1 MTTIAEAGEVEAEAV
16 PEERRSPA
24 IGWVGAVI
32 VGAFVLLAL
41 SAPMIEPYRPTAL
54 SGGPL
59 EAPSARHLLGTNR
72 IGQDLASQM
81 LEGARSSLL
90 VAVVAGSGTL
100 LLGATVG
107 LLGGWWGGWPDQAL
121 MRLVDVCLA
130 TPRLP
135 LLVVMGL
142 YAGGDLIVVALVI
155 AVVFWPGPARAVR
168 AQVLS
173 LRRRAHVKASIGFGA
188 GTWHILRRHVLPEIS
203 LILAAQLIAAMGRA
217 ILLEAGLAFLG
228 IGDPAR
234 LSWGTIMQSARQ
246 APGLYYTSA
255 WLWWMLPPLVAI
267 VAVLLG
273 MTFLGIGVEQRISPR
288 LARHVSGR

>member
-1 MTTIAEAGEVEAEAV
+1 MTTIAEAGDVDAGTT
-16 PEERRSPA
+16 PEERSPA
-24 IGWVGAVI
+24 IGWIGAVI

-41 SAPMIEPYRPTAL
+41 SAPVIAPYRPSAL

-72 IGQDLASQM
+72 IGQDIASQM

-90 VAVVAGSGTL
+90 VAVVAGAGTL

-107 LLGGWWGGWPDQAL
+107 LLAGWWGGWPDHAL

-273 MTFLGIGVEQRISPR
+273 MTFLGIGVEQRITPR

>member
-1 MTTIAEAGEVEAEAV
+1 MTAIAEAGQVEPVA
-16 PEERRSPA
+16 PPGERGGRA
-24 IGWVGAVI
+24 IGWIGVVL
-32 VGAFVLLAL
+32 VGAFVVLALLAPVL
-41 SAPMIEPYRPTAL
+41 QPHRPGAL

-59 EAPSARHLLGTNR
+59 EAPSVRHLLGTNR

-90 VAVVAGSGTL
+90 VAVVAGAGTL
-100 LLGATVG
+100 VLGAAVG
-107 LLGGWWGGWPDQAL
+107 LLGGWLGGWTDHLL
-121 MRLVDVCLA
+121 MRVVDVCLA

-135 LLVVMGL
+135 LLIVIGL
-142 YAGGDLIVVALVI
+142 YASGDLIIVALVI
-155 AVVFWPGPARAVR
+155 AAVFWPGPARAVR

-173 LRRRAHVKASIGFGA
+173 LRRRAHLKASMGFGA
-188 GTWHILRRHVLPEIS
+188 GTFHVLRRHVLPEVS
-203 LILAAQLIAAMGRA
+203 LILAAQLISAMGRA

-255 WLWWMLPPLVAI
+255 WLWWMLPPLIAI
-267 VAVLLG
+267 VAVLVG
-273 MTFLGIGVEQRISPR
+273 MTFLGVGVEQRLNPR
-288 LARHVSGR
+288 LARHVVRR